1 MPELPEM
8 EIYRSHLERNCT
20 GQTITQIEIGR
31 PKSINVGVREFKQ
44 AVQSATLTGFSRAG
58 KALVF
63 HLSTGNVL
71 LNHLMLG
78 GAVFYGT
85 KDEAPQRTFQVTFW
99 LDQGRALWWT
109 GLRLG
114 WLHLLTPAELASY
127 RADLGLDPLDEH
139 FTTAYLA
146 SLLQGRRGKLKPLL
160 VDQQLF
166 PGIGNCYSDEI
177 CWTARIHPLRIA
189 GSLKTDECERLW
201 QATQSV
207 LTDAT
212 ARGGY
217 TETPFHK
224 GDQFTGGYLPHL
236 KVYDRNGEPC
246 PRCGTPI
253 ALVEASNRKVFFC
266 PACQPEATPEISIAT
281 SARKSEAE
289 PFLSADVK

>member
-8 EIYRSHLERNCT
+8 ETYRRHLEQLCT
-20 GQTITQIEIGR
+20 GHTITQAEIGR
-31 PKSINVGVREFKQ
+31 PKSINVTVRAFKQ
-44 AVQSATLTGFSRAG
+44 AVQGATLTGFSRAG

-78 GAVFYGT
+78 GAVFFGT
-85 KDEAPQRTFQVTFW
+85 KDEAPQRTFQVTLW
-99 LDQGRALWWT
+99 LGQNRALWWT

-114 WLHLLTPAELASY
+114 WLHLLTPAELAGY

-139 FTTAYLA
+139 FTPAHLTA
-146 SLLQGRRGKLKPLL
+146 LLQGRRGRLKPLL

-177 CWTARIHPLRIA
+177 CWSARVHPLRTA
-189 GSLKTDECERLW
+189 GSLHTDEIDRLW
-201 QATQSV
+201 QSTRTV
-207 LTDAT
+207 LTEAMS
-212 ARGGY
+212 RGGY
-217 TETPFHK
+217 TETPFHA
-224 GDQFTGGYLPHL
+224 GDTLTGGYLPHL

-246 PRCGTPI
+246 PRCGAAI

-266 PACQPEATPEISIAT
+266 SACQREENPEVPITPRI
-281 SARKSEAE
+281 RKSKDVT
-289 PFLSADVK
+289 FLHADVK